1 VILSGNEIGMPW
13 GIGFIVGFGV
23 VRFASGRRDAAPG
36 RGRGLTSWITSAS
49 YLSYAYFFKQA
60 V

>member
-1 VILSGNEIGMPW
+1 MPW